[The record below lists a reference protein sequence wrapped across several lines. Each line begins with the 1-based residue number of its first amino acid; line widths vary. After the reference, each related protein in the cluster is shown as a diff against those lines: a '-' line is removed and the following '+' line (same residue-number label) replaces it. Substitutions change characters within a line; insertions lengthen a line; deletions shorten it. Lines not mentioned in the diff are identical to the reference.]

1 MQFVRQKTIK
11 GKKYYY
17 LDYSYRYNGFR
28 KTFTSFVGKTIPNNI
43 DELLINFFS
52 DVSDK
57 IYSLYWKQKEQ
68 KQKVFPPKGLFYLE
82 KYKLNFLLIQH
93 QNFRKDYELFKTL
106 FSILFI
112 LNSNRSEGSKVTR
125 ADIELIVKG
134 TKKPRTAI
142 DVEIV
147 NSFNAFEFALTKMK
161 YTIKDIKE
169 LHKILLKDLHLE
181 AGLFK
186 KSNNIAG
193 SGFTEASKTSNWQN
207 VETDL
212 TKLLEWFSLQLKN
225 KEYLP
230 KIILEF
236 HSRFEKIHPFI
247 DGNGRT
253 GRLIMNAMLIRSG
266 YHPVIFFTQNHSSYS
281 NAIGKSILG
290 NPMPLA
296 KHFIE
301 SLKKTDYAIKTYKK
315 EGIIKG
321 GSKQMGNWELSKGK
335 IKLY

>member
-17 LDYSYRYNGFR
+17 LDYRYRYNGFS
-28 KTFTSFVGKTIPNNI
+28 KSFATFVGKTISNNI
-43 DELLINFFS
+43 NELLKNFFG
-52 DVSDK
+52 DISDK

-68 KQKVFPPKGLFYLE
+68 KQRVFPPKGIYYLE
-82 KYKLNFLLIQH
+82 KYKLKFLLLQH
-93 QNFRKDYELFKTL
+93 QNFRKDYDLFKTL

-112 LNSNRSEGSKVTR
+112 LNSNRSEGSRVTR
-125 ADIELIVKG
+125 EDIELIIKG
-134 TKKPRTAI
+134 KRKPRTAI

-161 YTIKDIKE
+161 YTQKDIKE
-169 LHKILLKDLHLE
+169 LHYILLKDLHLE
-181 AGLFK
+181 AGQFK
-186 KSNNIAG
+186 KTNNIAG
-193 SGFTEASKTSNWQN
+193 SGFSDANKTSDWKD
-207 VETDL
+207 VEKEL
-212 TKLLEWFSLQLKN
+212 TVLLEWYANQIKT

-230 KIILEF
+230 KVILEF
-236 HSRFEKIHPFI
+236 HYRFEQIHPFA

-266 YHPVIFFTQNHSSYS
+266 YHPAIFFTENHLSYS
-281 NAIGKSILG
+281 NAIGKSIFG
-290 NPMPLA
+290 NMIPLA

-301 SLKKTDYAIKTYKK
+301 SLKKTDKAVETYKK

-321 GSKQMGNWELSKGK
+321 GSKQVGNWEISKGK
-335 IKLY
+335 IRIY